1 MHEQPNKAVNAI
13 LLRLKKCT
21 CTDGNGIDPRT
32 GEEGVK
38 NGSEQAPPV
47 RPEAASRA
55 ITARTRSGRSG
66 CDDHLPSACSVMRSS
81 YARMTLWGR
90 DVAA

>member
-1 MHEQPNKAVNAI
+1 M
-13 LLRLKKCT
+13 CT
-21 CTDGNGIDPRT
+21 CIDDDDIDPRT
-32 GEEGVK
+32 GEEVVTK
-38 NGSEQAPPV
+38 GSEQGPPV

-81 YARMTLWGR
+81 YARMTLWGKG
-90 DVAA
+90 VAA